1 MLRRIHESSPSFC
14 EGSGWGAPHPPVV
27 VSARPPRGVLTI
39 AGLTRSHA
47 QGRPRTCACAGL
59 TGMRGSRACGAAAGP
74 ASRESV
80 EHAFPGTAVAAAC
93 RFRKPHACT
102 EGSGSHCHT
111 PRRRVPGS
119 AQTPRLRRTRGLS
132 PGPQLS
138 GLQSE
143 VENLSPLGG
152 TSF

>member
-59 TGMRGSRACGAAAGP
+59 TGVRRGGGARLTGERGTRFPRAPRLPPRVVSESRTRARRAQVAIVTPRGD
-74 ASRESV
+74 ASR
-80 EHAFPGTAVAAAC
+80 
-93 RFRKPHACT
+93 
-102 EGSGSHCHT
+102 
-111 PRRRVPGS
+111 GS